1 MTSSSLQPLEP
12 ELTLSGVLTVSAL
25 DKSSHIPLTS
35 ALQLSLQV
43 VQMVAEAHDR
53 GEIVGVLDA
62 AHLLCRPNG
71 GLSFSNTGGNPIAPE
86 LKRGEMPDRLSDVYA
101 LGAILY
107 RLLTGRRVE
116 TSRLIEPP
124 SHFNPAVD
132 SALDELVLQALDED
146 PSERPYSARELEDR
160 MLEIFDDLGLEAESK
175 TEATRLISAA
185 DLKKKSVIVRP
196 AQRKPM
202 RPARDVVQTVE
213 TDDDDDDE
221 YTPPPASSLDK
232 KWLLLAGVS
241 LAAIVLMVV
250 AWPSSS
256 KKHDVAPDP
265 EPVAAKAAPAAS
277 PKVEARLVEPTPA
290 APAASET
297 KSQTKVTKLQVK
309 STVRKTAR
317 RARR

>member
-1 MTSSSLQPLEP
+1 
-12 ELTLSGVLTVSAL
+12 
-25 DKSSHIPLTS
+25 
-35 ALQLSLQV
+35 
-43 VQMVAEAHDR
+43 
-53 GEIVGVLDA
+53 
-62 AHLLCRPNG
+62 
-71 GLSFSNTGGNPIAPE
+71 
-86 LKRGEMPDRLSDVYA
+86 MPDRLSDVYA

-107 RLLTGRRVE
+107 RLLTGHRVE
-116 TSRLIEPP
+116 GTRLIEPP

-160 MLEIFDDLGLEAESK
+160 MLEVFDELGLEAESK

-185 DLKKKSVIVRP
+185 DLRKKSVIVRP

-202 RPARDVVQTVE
+202 RPARDVVRTVE
-213 TDDDDDDE
+213 TDDDDDE
-221 YTPPPASSLDK
+221 PYTPRSASSLDK
-232 KWLLLAGVS
+232 KWLLVAGVS
-241 LAAIVLMVV
+241 VAAIVMMVL
-250 AWPSSS
+250 AWPSS

-265 EPVAAKAAPAAS
+265 EPVVTKSAPAPS
-277 PKVEARLVEPTPA
+277 PKVEARLVEPA